1 MGCTFKHISELS
13 SVFGTKTL
21 DGVFYH
27 INTLGGVLR
36 HIREVNGVF

>member
-1 MGCTFKHISELS
+1 MGCTFKHISELG
-13 SVFGTKTL
+13 SVFSTKTL